1 MGREVVGRAAGEP
14 SSLSESLRR
23 SARGAILFPVL
34 QVMITCT
41 KRVGASL
48 GRCARHGQ
56 RAGIARW
63 RRGRRKA
70 TAIHAGVRP
79 DSSDEALVCAAH
91 RSRLFVGAPIFA
103 PSKQRELVTA
113 PLLEKDVT
121 VFDRPTRW
129 IQPPARM
136 AAPRSTMDRD
146 GVMRWRCSQC
156 SVYRLET
163 DIVWG
168 IGGGREE
175 WPPWRVVCMRCSAAL
190 PKLSTPPAVKHSPQR
205 SQLSP
210 RRTVSPR
217 RLVPLATA
225 RADLTA
231 RSACTRAAASGGSL
245 AAASILRPPAPRR
258 FRDPQR
264 HALVSRFRDDG
275 LHARP
280 KPLAAPG
287 VNSRLQ
293 ALSTIQHSIRC
304 RSDADE
310 DEDEPPPG
318 GYHPQIFFEPKLE
331 RSMLRGLLAQTTM
344 SRSELYRL
352 FNRFKALCQ
361 VRCRAANPPPPRP
374 LPPVLL
380 SVPLPLPLLPCS
392 PRRPSPDFRLPH
404 LHPFTLAP
412 PPAPCTLPSRPGG
425 GAAAERDTRLN

>member
-163 DIVWG
+163 EIVWG

-190 PKLSTPPAVKHSPQR
+190 PKLSTPPAAKHSSQR

-217 RLVPLATA
+217 RLIPLATA

-264 HALVSRFRDDG
+264 HALVSRFREDG

-374 LPPVLL
+374 RPPGLL

-392 PRRPSPDFRLPH
+392 PRRPSPRC
-404 LHPFTLAP
+404 P
-412 PPAPCTLPSRPGG
+412 PSSLTPLYLGPSPCTLHPAEPSRRWRGS
-425 GAAAERDTRLN
+425 

>member
-1 MGREVVGRAAGEP
+1 MLR
-14 SSLSESLRR
+14 SSTHFGGS
-23 SARGAILFPVL
+23 
-34 QVMITCT
+34 
-41 KRVGASL
+41 
-48 GRCARHGQ
+48 
-56 RAGIARW
+56 
-63 RRGRRKA
+63 
-70 TAIHAGVRP
+70 
-79 DSSDEALVCAAH
+79 
-91 RSRLFVGAPIFA
+91 
-103 PSKQRELVTA
+103 
-113 PLLEKDVT
+113 
-121 VFDRPTRW
+121 
-129 IQPPARM
+129 QPPARM

>member
-1 MGREVVGRAAGEP
+1 MLR
-14 SSLSESLRR
+14 SSL
-23 SARGAILFPVL
+23 
-34 QVMITCT
+34 
-41 KRVGASL
+41 
-48 GRCARHGQ
+48 
-56 RAGIARW
+56 
-63 RRGRRKA
+63 
-70 TAIHAGVRP
+70 
-79 DSSDEALVCAAH
+79 
-91 RSRLFVGAPIFA
+91 
-103 PSKQRELVTA
+103 
-113 PLLEKDVT
+113 
-121 VFDRPTRW
+121 PTRW

-217 RLVPLATA
+217 RLIPLATA